1 GELESYLIEITGDI
15 FTKLDD
21 DNEALVEK
29 ILDTAGQKGTGK
41 WTSINALELGI
52 PLTIITESVFARFI
66 SSIKQE
72 RVNASKELNGPKA
85 EFIGNKDEFLE
96 KIRKALY
103 MSKIC

>member
-1 GELESYLIEITGDI
+1 MMTMKTCRKDFRHCGS
-15 FTKLDD
+15 
-21 DNEALVEK
+21 
-29 ILDTAGQKGTGK
+29 KGTGK

-85 EFIGNKDEFLE
+85 EFTGNKEEFLE
-96 KIRKALY
+96 KSVKLY
-103 MSKIC
+103 I

>member
-1 GELESYLIEITGDI
+1 LESYLIEITGDI

-21 DNEALVEK
+21 DKEALVEK

-72 RVNASKELNGPKA
+72 RVNASKTLNGPKA
-85 EFIGNKDEFLE
+85 
-96 KIRKALY
+96 
-103 MSKIC
+103 